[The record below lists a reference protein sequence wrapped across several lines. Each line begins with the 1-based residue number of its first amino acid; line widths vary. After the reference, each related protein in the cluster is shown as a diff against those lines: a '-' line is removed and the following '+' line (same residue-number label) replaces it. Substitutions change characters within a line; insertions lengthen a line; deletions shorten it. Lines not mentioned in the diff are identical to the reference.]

1 MDWIG
6 DKLSELIEQG
16 KKALNREVVVM
27 SEAQEDE
34 VDDGSGAWEEEEG
47 RREGDE
53 DRASV
58 RTAVSRSR
66 SGSVKHSSLRRPRS
80 VIGFGYGSSSLS
92 PTNTRHHRGQSSS
105 TTDLHTPSPSP
116 RKGPEGYHAV
126 MTPMTSSVSA
136 PTMMPGDGF
145 GFGMEDKREW
155 ESPEMRESM
164 ERARAKV
171 LERMRGLG
179 GG

>member
-27 SEAQEDE
+27 SDAQEDE
-34 VDDGSGAWEEEEG
+34 VDDGSGAWEEEG
-47 RREGDE
+47 RRREEDE
-53 DRASV
+53 DGASV
-58 RTAVSRSR
+58 RTAVTRSR
-66 SGSVKHSSLRRPRS
+66 SGSVRHSTLRRPRS
-80 VIGFGYGSSSLS
+80 VVGFGFGPSLS
-92 PTNTRHHRGQSSS
+92 PAGAGGRHQRGQSSS

-116 RKGPEGYHAV
+116 REG
-126 MTPMTSSVSA
+126 MGGLTPMRTSVSV
-136 PTMMPGDGF
+136 PTMMTPV

-155 ESPEMRESM
+155 ESPEIRESM

-179 GG
+179 CG